1 MIPEFPLPPTDAD
14 FYRQTLYERPPLFGV
29 LTQSMPNLTMA
40 ESTSPVARINSSI
53 DIQSHLKKIA
63 DVRQKQSKYLTVPV
77 QQQMRSSSST
87 LSLVEDVK
95 SSVLSKLNPRL
106 LQLV

>member
-53 DIQSHLKKIA
+53 GKRLEILAKI
-63 DVRQKQSKYLTVPV
+63 T
-77 QQQMRSSSST
+77 
-87 LSLVEDVK
+87 
-95 SSVLSKLNPRL
+95 RL
-106 LQLV
+106 CLDFG

>member
-53 DIQSHLKKIA
+53 GKHLAILAKI
-63 DVRQKQSKYLTVPV
+63 YMIIFGFWLNMIFV
-77 QQQMRSSSST
+77 QT
-87 LSLVEDVK
+87 FG
-95 SSVLSKLNPRL
+95 
-106 LQLV
+106 